1 MGNGNKVEFLV
12 AICALLTSAMAVYM
26 AWDQGSVMRAQ
37 QHGSVYPVL
46 QVDGFV
52 DDSGRSTSIGINLSN
67 SGVGPALIESV
78 EFFVNNEKTE
88 RFDDYL
94 NTLPTGYDVSY
105 SAISGRALAPGST
118 VTAISINWPNNVFDR
133 NVISR
138 IQADSDSWSLE
149 ICYCSVFDR
158 CWMTTEIGQSRAQP
172 VKRCEPS
179 DNDIFETLGEPRFAP
194 PPPPQS
200 DYELIP

>member
-1 MGNGNKVEFLV
+1 MGDGNKVEFLV

-52 DDSGRSTSIGINLSN
+52 DDSGRNTSIGINLSN

-78 EFFVNNEKTE
+78 EFFVNDERTE

-94 NTLPTGYDVSY
+94 NTLPTGYNVSY
-105 SAISGRALAPGST
+105 SAISGRALAPGAT

-133 NVISR
+133 SVIAK
-138 IQADSDSWSLE
+138 IQADSDDWALE

-158 CWMTTEIGQSRAQP
+158 CWMTSEIGQSRAEP
-172 VKRCEPS
+172 VKRCKPS

-194 PPPPQS
+194 PPPQNS
-200 DYELIP
+200 YEPIP